1 MNRAPV
7 VKYLITD
14 SRGEP
19 LTLALPSWD
28 TAVRHARRA
37 AGKITG
43 TVLIFGMVASVTMP
57 IGESAAP
64 KVTRL
69 SAKAGKR

>member
-7 VKYLITD
+7 VKFLITD

-19 LTLALPSWD
+19 LTPALPSWES
-28 TAVRHARRA
+28 AVKEARRA

-43 TVLIFGMVASVTMP
+43 TVLVFGMIASVTMP
-57 IGESAAP
+57 IGDVRAP
-64 KVTRL
+64 RVTRHGKA
-69 SAKAGKR
+69 AKR